1 MIRRSLLLSAL
12 LASGLV
18 SFTAAHAG
26 AKIVIINQDAGT
38 GQGLDDPRKVDPVG
52 GNPATTYGAQ
62 ALTVFQF
69 ASDLWG
75 SVLQSDVD
83 IYNTVTFQKLSCD
96 ATSGV
101 LGSSGTNYIFTF
113 NPGATLPKGAIANTW
128 YHSALA
134 DALAGTDLAVQN
146 DLPPQTPDIVSR
158 FNGALGSTGCLEGS
172 SWYFGL
178 DGKTPPGKINFLNVV
193 THEMAHGL
201 GFSGFNNL
209 ATGEQNQD
217 QQDIYSVFVK
227 NNTTGMKWTAM
238 TNDQRKASALDDG
251 HLVFT
256 GATVKAE
263 APLALIAPLSFEV
276 TAPASIAGK
285 FSYSAATFGPTP
297 SPANFDGDVAVPSGD
312 NLACNVANASAPVQ
326 GVSGKI
332 ALIDRGSCAFAEKAL
347 NAQAGG
353 AVGVVV
359 ANNADGTIIPG
370 GDGPNVTI
378 PVISVTQADGATFK
392 ANIPGLHIALKQG
405 SGLAGA
411 DANGN
416 VQLYAPTTLAQ
427 GSSFSHYDTRLT
439 PNAIMEYAIS
449 ADLMANVDLD
459 LTPALFLDEGWVVN
473 RGNQKLLNCDT
484 GVPTSVPGGV
494 VIGANIYSY
503 ARVLADAAINVGA
516 YRMAMRGHASD
527 LASSGRLSAGQASS
541 LNQCL
546 SDANTQDQYN
556 AWGPAAA
563 PDAIELV
570 NGVALTGQTGAAGS
584 QTVYKLE
591 VPKGALALNLR
602 TYSGKGDVSL
612 FVKVGEAG
620 GPDNFDFKSLHR
632 GNNESIVRTRPVAGT
647 YYITVVGVMDYRDLR
662 VMGNYFQRP

>member
-12 LASGLV
+12 LAAGLV
-18 SFTAAHAG
+18 SFTSAHAG
-26 AKIVIINQDAGT
+26 AKIVIVNQDAGT
-38 GQGLDDPRKVDPVG
+38 GKGLDDPRKVDPVG

-75 SVLQSDVD
+75 SVLQSDVN

-113 NPGATLPKGAIANTW
+113 NPGSTLPKGAIANTW

-134 DALAGTDLAVQN
+134 DALAGTDLGVEN
-146 DLPPQTPDIVSR
+146 GNPPETPDIVSR

-178 DGKTPPGKINFLNVV
+178 DGKTPAGQINFLNVV

-209 ATGEQNQD
+209 ATGAQLQD

-227 NNTTGMKWTAM
+227 DDTTGMKWTGM
-238 TNDQRKASALDDG
+238 TDAQRMASALDDG
-251 HLVFT
+251 NLVFT

-263 APLALIAPLSFEV
+263 APLALTKPIALIVS
-276 TAPASIAGK
+276 APADIAGN
-285 FSYSAATFGPTP
+285 FAYNAATFGPKP
-297 SPANFDGDVAVPSGD
+297 KPDNFKGSVAVPSGD
-312 NLACNVANASAPVQ
+312 NLACNVNSASAPVQ

-332 ALIDRGSCAFAEKAL
+332 ALIDRGSCAFTEKSL

-353 AVGVVV
+353 AVGVII
-359 ANNADGTIIPG
+359 ANNADANVIPS
-370 GDGPNVTI
+370 GDAPFLTI
-378 PVISVTQADGATFK
+378 PVIAVNMSTGTIFK
-392 ANIPGLHIALKQG
+392 NAIPGLQLGLVQG
-405 SGLAGA
+405 KGLAGA
-411 DANGN
+411 DADGN

-439 PNAIMEYAIS
+439 PNAVMEYAIN

-473 RGNQKLLNCDT
+473 RGGQKLLDCNT

-503 ARVLADAAINVGA
+503 ARVLADGAADVGA
-516 YRMAMRGHASD
+516 YRMSIRNHASD
-527 LASSGRLSAGQASS
+527 LASRGLLSASQASS
-541 LNQCL
+541 LNRCL
-546 SDANTQDQYN
+546 SDAKTQAQYK

-563 PDAIELV
+563 PDAIELT
-570 NGVALTGQTGAAGS
+570 NGVALSKQTGAAGS

-602 TYSGKGDVSL
+602 TYGGAGDVSL
-612 FVKVGEAG
+612 FVKRDEVG
-620 GPDNFDFKSLHR
+620 GPDNYDFKSVHR
-632 GNNESIVRTRPVAGT
+632 GNNESIVRTRPVPGT
-647 YYITVVGVMDYRDLR
+647 YYLTVVGVTDYRDLR